1 MSEAPLLPVMLL
13 PFFWAPQ
20 RGALES
26 LLTSPLTPS
35 STFKQ
40 WPRACRCPS
49 WLQQAPVAGGPG
61 SSGVTVTLLLRG
73 TLPVPGRPGLLS
85 VHVQQVPS
93 SSPTALRSGM
103 HGSPSSFGL
112 CKWHVAGGE

>member
-1 MSEAPLLPVMLL
+1 MSEAPLLPAMLL

-26 LLTSPLTPS
+26 LPTSPLTSS
-35 STFKQ
+35 STCKQ
-40 WPRACRCPS
+40 WPRTWRCPS
-49 WLQQAPVAGGPG
+49 WQAPVAGGPG

-85 VHVQQVPS
+85 VYVQQVPS